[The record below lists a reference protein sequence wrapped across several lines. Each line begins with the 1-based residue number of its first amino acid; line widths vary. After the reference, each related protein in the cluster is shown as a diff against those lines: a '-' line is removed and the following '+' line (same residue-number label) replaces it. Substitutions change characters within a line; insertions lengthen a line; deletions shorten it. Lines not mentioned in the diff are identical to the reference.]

1 MLLRAMI
8 RYCRGTVHFA
18 VSGPYPERFL
28 NLCAQGG
35 LGLWNVRQQPGGLS
49 ACCALSHRRQLEY
62 YAQKS
67 GLTLTVTKCA
77 GMPPT
82 VRRYR
87 RRTGLWIGLGLLA
100 VGLLVMGQFVWQVEV
115 TGLESLSAAEITDAL
130 TEYGVHPGAWARG
143 IDAKTVERKMQVR
156 FAGIAWVSVNI
167 EGCRATA
174 VIEEAVIPPAPVE
187 DGVPTNLVAAYTG
200 FITRIE
206 VFNGNP
212 VVRPGDSVQAGDLL
226 ISGIMDNKMGESR
239 TAHARG
245 QVYALTR
252 ERVEIEI
259 PYRQVKYT
267 LRGIVRRRYLTLFG
281 VAIPLQAKGAPA
293 GPYRLEH
300 SETAPGGLLSLLPVR
315 MTEECYLLLNE
326 ESVTIPLEEAQRRAE
341 KALALREKEWA
352 GVTVQSRNLTGT
364 ETPAGYTLTAEY
376 LLERQIGQETPV
388 QTEEREAALP
398 EE

>member
-62 YAQKS
+62 YARKS

-115 TGLESLSAAEITDAL
+115 TGLESLSTAEITDAL

-156 FAGIAWVSVNI
+156 FAGIAWISVNV

-174 VIEEAVIPPAPVE
+174 VIE
-187 DGVPTNLVAAYTG
+187 
-200 FITRIE
+200 
-206 VFNGNP
+206 
-212 VVRPGDSVQAGDLL
+212 
-226 ISGIMDNKMGESR
+226 
-239 TAHARG
+239 
-245 QVYALTR
+245 
-252 ERVEIEI
+252 
-259 PYRQVKYT
+259 
-267 LRGIVRRRYLTLFG
+267 
-281 VAIPLQAKGAPA
+281 
-293 GPYRLEH
+293 
-300 SETAPGGLLSLLPVR
+300 
-315 MTEECYLLLNE
+315 
-326 ESVTIPLEEAQRRAE
+326 
-341 KALALREKEWA
+341 
-352 GVTVQSRNLTGT
+352 
-364 ETPAGYTLTAEY
+364 
-376 LLERQIGQETPV
+376 
-388 QTEEREAALP
+388 
-398 EE
+398 